1 MTEQS
6 SIDLRTFVYLD
17 QLQPQVASFLATV
30 SQGFLP
36 VEGQSSLYVEVAP
49 GIAINTVTDIVLKQ
63 TKVKPGM
70 QIVERA
76 FGVLEVHHDEQAEV
90 TAAGDAILDALG
102 QKLGDRMA
110 PKVVSQQVLTGMTAH
125 HTMLIN
131 RMRHGNM
138 VFRGDTMLLLET
150 LPAGYA
156 LFAANEAEKASPIE
170 ILEIR
175 AVGAFGRVYIGG
187 SEAEVEEAAK
197 AAVNALE
204 GVHGRAAK

>member
-1 MTEQS
+1 LSEQPK
-6 SIDLRTFVYLD
+6 IDLRTFVYLD
-17 QLQPQVASFLATV
+17 QLQPQVASFMATV

-36 VEGQSSLYVEVAP
+36 IEGQSSLYVEVAP
-49 GIAINTVTDIVLKQ
+49 GIAINTITDIVLKQ

-90 TAAGDAILDALG
+90 TAAGDAILEALG
-102 QKLGDRMA
+102 QKITDRMA
-110 PKVVSQQVLTGMTAH
+110 PKVVSSQMLTGMDAH

-138 VFRGDTMLLLET
+138 VFRGDTMWVLET

-170 ILEIR
+170 ILEVR

-187 SEAEVEEAAK
+187 GEAEIEEAAK
-197 AAVNALE
+197 AAINAMAAIS
-204 GVHGRAAK
+204 GRDAK

>member
-1 MTEQS
+1 LSDQPQ
-6 SIDLRTFVYLD
+6 IDLRTFVYLD
-17 QLQPQVASFLATV
+17 QLQPQVAAFMATV

-49 GIAINTVTDIVLKQ
+49 GISINTLTDIVLKQ

-102 QKLGDRMA
+102 MKIGDRMA
-110 PKVVSQQVLTGMTAH
+110 PKVVSQQTLTGMTAH

-138 VFRGDTMLLLET
+138 VFKGDTMLLLET

-156 LFAANEAEKASPIE
+156 LYAANEAEKASPIE
-170 ILEIR
+170 ILEVR

-187 SEAEVEEAAK
+187 GEAEVEEAAK
-197 AAVNALE
+197 AAINAMA
-204 GVHGRAAK
+204 GISGRAAK

>member
-1 MTEQS
+1 MSEQS
-6 SIDLRTFVYLD
+6 AIDLRTFVYLD

-36 VEGQSSLYVEVAP
+36 TEGQSSLYVEVAP

-76 FGVLEVHHDEQAEV
+76 FGVLEIHHDEQAEV
-90 TAAGDAILDALG
+90 TAAGDAILEALG
-102 QKLGDRMA
+102 QKLEDRMA

-156 LFAANEAEKASPIE
+156 LYAANEAEKASPIE

-197 AAVNALE
+197 AAVQALE
-204 GVHGRAAK
+204 GVSGRAAK